1 MGRLTDSD
9 SDRWG
14 APGAVAD
21 HRDGWVSV
29 DFPEQNL
36 TVSVRT
42 GEVDGLP
49 QVVGLRVEQSC
60 QVPGDAP
67 QVLQDFAAH
76 LNALVAREG
85 GLLPT
90 AITPRKLRA
99 LPLGQVRETALR
111 HRPGLFSAGAPD
123 WGAPSRGPQPVPLA
137 KLERVAEIYRDS
149 VDHGQKPIP
158 AICQEVGIK
167 RKTALSYV
175 RRARDRGLLGWPLRA
190 GKPGYRSDRSPW
202 GGSGVQA
209 RPKRPREEP
218 A

>member
-1 MGRLTDSD
+1 MARSVDSERD
-9 SDRWG
+9 SWG
-14 APGAVAD
+14 APGAVAH
-21 HRDGWVSV
+21 HRGGWVSV
-29 DFPEQNL
+29 DFPEQSL

-42 GEVDGLP
+42 AEVDGLP
-49 QVVGLRVEQSC
+49 QVVGLRVEQTWE
-60 QVPGDAP
+60 VPGDAP
-67 QVLQDFAAH
+67 QVLQDFAAR
-76 LNALVAREG
+76 LNALVAQEG

-137 KLERVAEIYRDS
+137 KLERVAAIYRDS

-158 AICQEVGIK
+158 AICQEFGIK
-167 RKTALSYV
+167 RQTALSYV

-190 GKPGYRSDRSPW
+190 GKPGYKADRSPW
-202 GGSGVQA
+202 GRAGVQA
-209 RPKRPREEP
+209 RRKRPREER